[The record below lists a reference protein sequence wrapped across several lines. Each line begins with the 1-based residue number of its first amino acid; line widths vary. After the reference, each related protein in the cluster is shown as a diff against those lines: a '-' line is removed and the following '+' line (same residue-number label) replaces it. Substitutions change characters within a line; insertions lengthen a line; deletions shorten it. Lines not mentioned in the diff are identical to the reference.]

1 MECASH
7 IASTFR
13 TCLQAF
19 LPLLGT
25 DRSRVGAPG
34 RVVFVGSVYGSYG
47 LPWQAGYCA
56 TKHALEGLSESL
68 RLELR
73 VFGIDVV
80 MIRPGDAQAG

>member
-1 MECASH
+1 MGCSCH
-7 IASTFR
+7 SVSTWL

-80 MIRPGDAQAG
+80 VIRPGDA